1 MTRSE
6 VKIDIDTSPSAEDE
20 RVVSEGLR
28 RYDGERAV
36 SGGYAEFA
44 VFLRASSG
52 DVLGGLLAEA
62 GRGWLHIKTLWLDP
76 SVRRGGHGS
85 RLVAAAEGE
94 ARRRGCHGA
103 YLDTFDY
110 QARPFYERCGYE
122 VFGTLDDYPVGHQ
135 RFFMR
140 KTLGPVRSETSP

>member
-1 MTRSE
+1 MAGDE
-6 VKIDIDTSPSAEDE
+6 LMIEIDESPSSHDE
-20 RVVSEGLR
+20 QTVRDGLR
-28 RYDGERAV
+28 RYDSEQV
-36 SGGYAEFA
+36 PSEGYAEFG
-44 VFLRASSG
+44 VFLRTAEG
-52 DVLGGLLAEA
+52 VLLGGVLAEA
-62 GRGWLHIKTLWLDP
+62 GRGWLHVRDLWIDA
-76 SVRRGGHGS
+76 SVRGRGFGS
-85 RLVAAAEGE
+85 RLIFAAEDE

-140 KTLGPVRSETSP
+140 KSLGPVLLGSS

>member
-1 MTRSE
+1 MAGDE
-6 VKIDIDTSPSAEDE
+6 LKIEIDESPSSHDE
-20 RVVSEGLR
+20 QIVLNGLR
-28 RYDGERAV
+28 RYDSEQV
-36 SGGYAEFA
+36 PSEGYAEFA
-44 VFLRASSG
+44 VFLRTAEG
-52 DVLGGLLAEA
+52 DLLGGVLAEA
-62 GRGWLHIKTLWLDP
+62 GRGWLHVRDLWVDA
-76 SVRRGGHGS
+76 SVRGRGLGAK
-85 RLVAAAEGE
+85 LIFAAEDE

-140 KTLGPVRSETSP
+140 KSLGPVVRGLS